1 MQLIYLDQPSVRPTF
16 LSEKVGKTIVIC
28 KTRPQPSNILSIAEP
43 ILKNVALSQTVADD
57 ASEYQIPIN
66 QLFNL
71 LLLFSKC
78 VV

>member
-1 MQLIYLDQPSVRPTF
+1 MFLISG
-16 LSEKVGKTIVIC
+16 KVGKTIVIC
-28 KTRPQPSNILSIAEP
+28 KTRPQPSNILSITEP
-43 ILKNVALSQTVADD
+43 FLKNVVLSQTVADD